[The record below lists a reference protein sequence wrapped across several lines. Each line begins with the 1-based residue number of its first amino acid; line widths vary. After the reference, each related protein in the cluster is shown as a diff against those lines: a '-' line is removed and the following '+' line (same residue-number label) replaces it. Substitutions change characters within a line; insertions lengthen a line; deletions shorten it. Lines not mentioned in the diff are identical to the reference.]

1 MSSRPAHSAADAA
14 TPPPPDKLPTAPEPW
29 PMKWIVFALLPCLA
43 AYTFVTLQYRKPG
56 HAFEPY
62 SDLKAQAQIHQ
73 LLEAG
78 FQRIPL
84 EIRDAADSR
93 PLNKEPDFA
102 DYSDNPANARTLYA
116 LITQTAEGG
125 LPEGLATALIEPP
138 HLIRETS
145 TSLGP
150 ADLYEGGD
158 LVLKVRFYASSEPVA
173 AQLYVRENQTFVVV
187 ELAEPDAPEDD
198 YDALRTE
205 YRKWLFAP
213 NVPLKSGRYTG
224 LLIGAEQSMRW
235 DVRVH

>member
-1 MSSRPAHSAADAA
+1 MSSRSAQSAAAT
-14 TPPPPDKLPTAPEPW
+14 TPPAAPEPW
-29 PMKWIVFALLPCLA
+29 PMKWIVLALLPCLA

-62 SDLKAQAQIHQ
+62 SDLKARAQIHQ

-102 DYSDNPANARTLYA
+102 DYAENPANARTLYA
-116 LITQTAEGG
+116 LITQTASGG
-125 LPEGLATALIEPP
+125 LPEDLAAALIESP

-150 ADLYEGGD
+150 ADLHEGGD
-158 LVLKVRFYASSEPVA
+158 LVLKVRFYASSAPVA
-173 AQLYVRENQTFVVV
+173 AQLYVRENHAFVVV
-187 ELAEPDAPEDD
+187 ELTAPDAPEDD
-198 YDALRTE
+198 YDAHRTE
-205 YRKWLFAP
+205 YRKWLIAP
-213 NVPLKSGRYTG
+213 NVPLKPGRYSG
-224 LLIGAEQSMRW
+224 LLVGAEQSMRW
-235 DVRVH
+235 DVRVD

>member
-1 MSSRPAHSAADAA
+1 
-14 TPPPPDKLPTAPEPW
+14 
-29 PMKWIVFALLPCLA
+29 MKWIVLALLPCLA

-93 PLNKEPDFA
+93 PLNKEPDFP

-116 LITQTAEGG
+116 LITQTAGGG
-125 LPEGLATALIEPP
+125 LPEDLATALIEPP
-138 HLIRETS
+138 HLIRTTS

-173 AQLYVRENQTFVVV
+173 AQLYVRGSETFVVV
-187 ELAEPDAPEDD
+187 ELASPDAPEDD
-198 YDALRTE
+198 YEAQRIE
-205 YRKWLFAP
+205 YRKWLIAP
-213 NVPLKSGRYTG
+213 TVPLKPGRYTG

-235 DVRVH
+235 DVHVH

>member
-1 MSSRPAHSAADAA
+1 
-14 TPPPPDKLPTAPEPW
+14 
-29 PMKWIVFALLPCLA
+29 MKWIVLALLPCLA

-62 SDLKAQAQIHQ
+62 SDLKTRAQIHQ

-84 EIRDAADSR
+84 EIRDAAESR

-102 DYSDNPANARTLYA
+102 DYAENPANARTLYA
-116 LITQTAEGG
+116 LITQTAAGG
-125 LPEGLATALIEPP
+125 LPEDLAAALIEPP

-150 ADLYEGGD
+150 ADLHEGGD
-158 LVLKVRFYASSEPVA
+158 LVLKVRFYATSEPVA

-187 ELAEPDAPEDD
+187 ELAAPDAPEDD
-198 YDALRTE
+198 YEAQRAE
-205 YRKWLFAP
+205 YRKWLIAP
-213 NVPLKSGRYTG
+213 AGLLKPGRYSG
-224 LLIGAEQSMRW
+224 LLVGAEQSMRW

>member
-1 MSSRPAHSAADAA
+1 
-14 TPPPPDKLPTAPEPW
+14 
-29 PMKWIVFALLPCLA
+29 MKWIVLALLPCLA

-102 DYSDNPANARTLYA
+102 NYAENPANAQTLYA
-116 LITQTAEGG
+116 LITQTAGGG
-125 LPEGLATALIEPP
+125 LPEDLASALIDPP
-138 HLIRETS
+138 NLPGSIN

-158 LVLKVRFYASSEPVA
+158 LVLKIQFYASSEPVA
-173 AQLYVRENQTFVVV
+173 AQLYVRGSETFVVV
-187 ELAEPDAPEDD
+187 ELAEPEPVENESDD
-198 YDALRTE
+198 GSAAHAVLRASSARRTE
-205 YRKWLFAP
+205 YRKWLVAP
-213 NVPLKSGRYTG
+213 AVPLKPGRYSG
-224 LLIGAEQSMRW
+224 LLVGQEQSLCW
-235 DVRVH
+235 DVRMH